1 MDSPERVS
9 SEMQP
14 KYVTLEYC
22 FILMSLYWI
31 FSGFD
36 YLILRLLSNE
46 IDFVWSK
53 WIINLLPTNQS
64 QNILNSLWHIIYI

>member
-14 KYVTLEYC
+14 KYVTLESC

-46 IDFVWSK
+46 IDFV
-53 WIINLLPTNQS
+53 
-64 QNILNSLWHIIYI
+64 